1 MTLQSPARRELV
13 QQDVIKRNMVKRQAC
28 TSRNLG
34 LVVCSA
40 PPAVPRVKKHSDNK
54 EPPDRSGRWTIIA
67 RRRQVAEAP
76 TKPISGAVSHC
87 ATQYV
92 VKRAEHVSA
101 VVEGGGLLVSTRLKA
116 VVGRQ
121 PKSAASAVGETLT
134 SFCLRACGAFGLD
147 RATGLVHRPG
157 DWERCSATVQACD
170 IYKYTCGS
178 SPCGQDWQ
186 E

>member
-1 MTLQSPARRELV
+1 M
-13 QQDVIKRNMVKRQAC
+13 
-28 TSRNLG
+28 
-34 LVVCSA
+34 
-40 PPAVPRVKKHSDNK
+40 
-54 EPPDRSGRWTIIA
+54 
-67 RRRQVAEAP
+67 AEAP

-134 SFCLRACGAFGLD
+134 SSVSGHVVHLDSTGQRASCTDRVTGRDAQQQFKRATYTSIPAGVVHVVKIGRSRPGSSDRQRPGWCRRSSSAGRVLDFGLVN
-147 RATGLVHRPG
+147 RRPAV
-157 DWERCSATVQACD
+157 CL
-170 IYKYTCGS
+170 
-178 SPCGQDWQ
+178 
-186 E
+186 